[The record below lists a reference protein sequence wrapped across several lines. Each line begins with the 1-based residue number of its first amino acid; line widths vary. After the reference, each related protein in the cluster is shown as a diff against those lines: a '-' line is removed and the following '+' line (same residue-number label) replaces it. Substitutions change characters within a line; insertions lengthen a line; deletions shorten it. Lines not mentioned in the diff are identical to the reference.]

1 MVSIEYNPNNLFKE
15 KRFAS
20 NKEFEKETKAM
31 IIYKESRLKKFFK
44 KISNFLRKF

>member
-1 MVSIEYNPNNLFKE
+1 MVSVEYKPKNLFKE

-44 KISNFLRKF
+44 KISNFLRRF